1 MTDLLS
7 YAFEFM
13 EVYRKDWA
21 DLAKEFEKNLF
32 SDIDS
37 ALFKVRKLT
46 EMIVKEIYANEEME
60 YPSFANQAERLLIL
74 KNDGVLD
81 EELFKSFDR
90 IRRMG
95 NSAAHRNEPISIVD
109 GINVHKNLYMI
120 LRWYV
125 EAYISYD
132 SKIPD
137 YQDPKPEDLSDTVK
151 QMLKEML
158 PNHLNSFVSSETPQ
172 VSANI
177 LVKEEELPTTQG
189 SSLLH
194 QLSKLRESSQD
205 AVEGHTGLSEFKQY
219 LHVSRPVESVLESYL
234 KETAETPESTLIFLC
249 GSVGDGKS
257 HLLSYLSTTMPDVL
271 GKFEI
276 HNDATES
283 FDPKRNSLD
292 TLAEVLRP
300 FSDTQINQSNQ
311 KLILAIN
318 LGVLHNFLESDYV
331 LEDYRILKEYVD
343 KANVFDSDSITKI
356 VEHPHFR
363 LVNFGDYNMFELTEN
378 GPVSAYMSKLFAKIT
393 DSVSENP
400 FYLAYQRDKEVFKNN
415 TLLLNYEMFSS
426 DSVREQIIQLIIKTI
441 IKDKIILSSRILL
454 NYIYDIL
461 VPGTI
466 EEIMTSDFIDMLPN
480 LLPNLVFEGFD
491 KSSFLKMMAHQDP
504 IHYRSKEIDDSLVSL
519 HNSGNYYMAYRSAIY
534 DNDAQEWIKYLENL
548 DDIVYLD
555 RDTQREMSE
564 LFIRACYLYQSKY
577 RDSFIDEV
585 FLNYVKFLYAYNTGQ
600 KRLLQNLY
608 YDIDK
613 AIFLWKGTPKTNYLY
628 IDDEGHAFRIAE
640 RIQLKNAAI
649 ALQDNSERIIERFT
663 TSLIL
668 GFRCEPFKEV
678 HHIEIDLPLYELIVR
693 VTNGY
698 RLNKKDRDDS
708 IKFMEFI
715 ESLLPYGRQT
725 EEILIRDTENGL
737 TFLLEYDSDF
747 ETYSFSREL

>member
-1 MTDLLS
+1 MTDLQS

-21 DLAKEFEKNLF
+21 DTAKEFEKSLF

-37 ALFKVRKLT
+37 ALIKVRKLT
-46 EMIVKEIYANEEME
+46 EIIVKEIYANEGME
-60 YPSFANQAERLLIL
+60 YPSFSNQAERLLIL

-81 EELFKSFDR
+81 EDLFKSFDR

-120 LRWYV
+120 LKWYV

-137 YQDPKPEDLSDTVK
+137 YQEPKPEDLSDKVK
-151 QMLKEML
+151 QMLKEIL
-158 PNHLNSFVSSETPQ
+158 PDHLNSFVTSEPQ
-172 VSANI
+172 VSAST
-177 LVKEEELPTTQG
+177 LVEEADLPTSQG
-189 SSLLH
+189 SSLLYE
-194 QLSKLRESSQD
+194 LSKLRESSQD
-205 AVEGHTGLSEFKQY
+205 AVEGYTGLSDFKKY
-219 LHVSRPVESVLESYL
+219 LHVTRPVESVLEGYL
-234 KETAETPESTLIFLC
+234 KAAVETSESTLIFLC

-257 HLLSYLSTTMPDVL
+257 HLLSYLSSVMPEVL
-271 GKFEI
+271 EKFDI

-292 TLAEVLRP
+292 TLADVLRP
-300 FSDTQINQSNQ
+300 FSDSRIGQSNQ

-331 LEDYRILKEYVD
+331 LEDYQVLKEYID

-378 GPVSAYMSKLFAKIT
+378 GPVSAYMSKLFSKIT
-393 DSVSENP
+393 DSTTENP
-400 FYLAYQRDKEVFKNN
+400 FYLAYQRDKKIFENN

-426 DSVREQIIQLIIKTI
+426 ESVREQIIQLIIKTI

-466 EEIMTSDFIDMLPN
+466 EEIMTSDFVDMLPN

-491 KSSFLKMMAHQDP
+491 KSPFLKMMAHQDP
-504 IHYRSKEIDDSLVSL
+504 IHYRSKEIDDSLVAL
-519 HNSGNYYMAYRSAIY
+519 HNSGSYYVAYRSAIY
-534 DNDAQEWIKYLENL
+534 DADAQDWIKYLESL
-548 DDIVYLD
+548 DDIVYMD
-555 RDTQREMSE
+555 KDTQREMSE

-577 RDSFIDEV
+577 QDSFIDEV
-585 FLNYVKFLYAYNTGQ
+585 FLNYVKFLFAYNTGQ

-608 YDIDK
+608 YDIDR

-628 IDDEGHAFRIAE
+628 IDDEGHTFRIAE
-640 RIQLKNAAI
+640 GIQLKKAAI
-649 ALQDNSERIIERFT
+649 ALQDNSERVIERFT

-668 GFRCEPFKEV
+668 GFRCDPYKEV
-678 HHIEIDLPLYELIVR
+678 HHVEIDLPLYELIVR

-725 EEILIRDTENGL
+725 EEILIRDTENDL